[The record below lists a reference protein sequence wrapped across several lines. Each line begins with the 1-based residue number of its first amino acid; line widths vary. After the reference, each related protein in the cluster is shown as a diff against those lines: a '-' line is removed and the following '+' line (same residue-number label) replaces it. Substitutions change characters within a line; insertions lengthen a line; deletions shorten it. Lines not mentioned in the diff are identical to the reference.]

1 MPLEDSGMLLAPPA
15 DRFVRTSARAEKED
29 EFEWACRGLVPRP
42 KTLKSSTK
50 ASALPPPPPA
60 AGRWKEVMV
69 VKVQTVLSPKRGGR
83 PDRLLRTTSPTSPVE
98 TPISQRNH
106 HALLRSKRVRI
117 SRVPSLPEL
126 CPPNSSRLKA
136 LTSCGPN
143 AKSWP
148 DLQSGLIEDKR
159 QRSDSE
165 ELCAAR
171 DASAANTPH
180 GECHSKVTWSI
191 ECADP
196 IHRSQVQH
204 ALCRSSRMCSASLL
218 PALAAWG
225 SPDTVYS
232 AAGTTRSLS
241 SSASSD
247 ASDTGSS
254 MSSGSRTGGAHPQ
267 YKQSHIRPPR
277 HIGRIFQSS
286 LVDREKENHE

>member
-1 MPLEDSGMLLAPPA
+1 
-15 DRFVRTSARAEKED
+15 
-29 EFEWACRGLVPRP
+29 
-42 KTLKSSTK
+42 
-50 ASALPPPPPA
+50 
-60 AGRWKEVMV
+60 MV
-69 VKVQTVLSPKRGGR
+69 AKLQTVLSPERGRR
-83 PDRLLRTTSPTSPVE
+83 PERLLRTTSPTSPVE

-106 HALLRSKRVRI
+106 HALLRSNMVRI
-117 SRVPSLPEL
+117 SRVPSFPEL

-143 AKSWP
+143 AKSWL

-159 QRSDSE
+159 QHSDSE
-165 ELCAAR
+165 ELCSAR

-180 GECHSKVTWSI
+180 GECHRKVTWSI
-191 ECADP
+191 ECTDP
-196 IHRSQVQH
+196 IHRSQEQH
-204 ALCRSSRMCSASLL
+204 APCMPNRMFSASLL

-232 AAGTTRSLS
+232 AAGTIRSPS

-254 MSSGSRTGGAHPQ
+254 VSSGSRTGGAHPQ

-277 HIGRIFQSS
+277 HIGRILESS
-286 LVDREKENHE
+286 LVHREQENHE